1 MCTDHHLP
9 ETSIL
14 INELTISSKTVKKLD
29 NFIVMGDFNID
40 ITKENCS
47 GFDKLDELCDTFN
60 STNLVKSEA
69 CHNNTH
75 QWTIDLYFL
84 RTNHDL
90 FKEPPQLK
98 LDLAIVTS

>member
-1 MCTDHHLP
+1 
-9 ETSIL
+9 
-14 INELTISSKTVKKLD
+14 
-29 NFIVMGDFNID
+29 MGDFNID
-40 ITKENCS
+40 IRKENCS

-69 CHNNTH
+69 CDNNTH
-75 QWTIDLYFL
+75 QWSIDLYFS